1 VRVDRIVEVTDQ
13 AMARALAHPLRRSLL
28 TALRGRTASPRELAA
43 EMNVSLPKLSYHVR
57 QLAAAG
63 LLLLVRERPRR
74 GVTEH
79 FYTAAGRTH
88 IPAHFYDALPDPV
101 RHAIASSWLSDVGRT
116 VEQQLADGAYENPDA
131 RLHRVSAYLDETA
144 RGELAKAVD
153 DLYELVLQ
161 LERRS
166 DSRLASTAST
176 TMITLLSSG
185 PGGPAAKIG

>member
-1 VRVDRIVEVTDQ
+1 
-13 AMARALAHPLRRSLL
+13 MARALAHPLRRSLL

-43 EMNVSLPKLSYHVR
+43 EMNVPLPKLSYHVR

-88 IPAHFYDALPDPV
+88 MPAHFYDALPDPV

-116 VEQQLADGAYENPDA
+116 VEQQLAGGAYENPEA

-153 DLYELVLQ
+153 DLYELVLK
-161 LERRS
+161 LEQRS
-166 DSRLASTAST
+166 DSRQAGTAST

-185 PGGPAAKIG
+185 PVGPAAQIGGR